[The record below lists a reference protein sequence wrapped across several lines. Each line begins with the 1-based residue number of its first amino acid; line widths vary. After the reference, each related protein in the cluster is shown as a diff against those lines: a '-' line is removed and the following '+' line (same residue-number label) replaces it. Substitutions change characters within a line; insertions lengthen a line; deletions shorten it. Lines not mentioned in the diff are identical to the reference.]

1 MLIIKTPL
9 SLQEIQENHN
19 HFFEKMVKIVV
30 DLKQELIALDAE
42 LHADLEELLLESHE
56 SKQEN
61 LWGANIYFSPPKLLE
76 LTSLINIR
84 PVQGNKSMS
93 VEDPKVQKQI
103 QELVERLIR

>member
-1 MLIIKTPL
+1 MLVIKAPL
-9 SLQEIQENHN
+9 SLVEIQENHN

-30 DLKQELIALDAE
+30 DLEQELIALDAE
-42 LHADLEELLLESHE
+42 LHADLEQHLLETAE

-84 PVQGNKSMS
+84 PAQGNKSMS
-93 VEDPKVQKQI
+93 IEDPKIQKQV
-103 QELVERLIR
+103 QELVEKLIS